1 MPSNVRKTTW
11 IFCRLIY
18 RFEILEG
25 DAGCP
30 KRTIAPSIGATPV
43 KSPRSRLVFIAKD
56 YLFVKLKIAF
66 KGASSRGG

>member
-1 MPSNVRKTTW
+1 MPGNVRKIPVFW
-11 IFCRLIY
+11 RLIY

-25 DAGCP
+25 DAGRP
-30 KRTIAPSIGATPV
+30 KRTIAPPIGAAPV

-66 KGASSRGG
+66 RAASSLGG